1 MRNQKIMVAGAFDL
15 ERILKTI
22 KKKTG
27 KNAEILVM
35 TKKSDAVQTDDDESD
50 KVQIDDEHELVL
62 EKNETS
68 SLVPKQQENLEN
80 EKNDDKPETSSVME
94 VEFKIPFLNDK
105 YEVKKVIS
113 KFEGVETCVVDV
125 ESQKVVVTGS
135 FDQEKMLKKL
145 KKKMDKKKD
154 EESKIAAGEK
164 EEADMSRDMHVKLN
178 I

>member
-15 ERILKTI
+15 ERVLKTI

-27 KNAEILVM
+27 QNAEILVM
-35 TKKSDAVQTDDDESD
+35 TKKSEAVQTDDDESD
-50 KVQIDDEHELVL
+50 KVQTDDEHELAL
-62 EKNETS
+62 EKNKPS

-80 EKNDDKPETSSVME
+80 EKNDDKPETSVME

-105 YEVKKVIS
+105 YEVYIEKVIS

-125 ESQKVVVTGS
+125 ENQKVVVTGS
-135 FDQEKMLKKL
+135 FDQEKMFKKL

-154 EESKIAAGEK
+154 EESKIAAE
-164 EEADMSRDMHVKLN
+164 
-178 I
+178 